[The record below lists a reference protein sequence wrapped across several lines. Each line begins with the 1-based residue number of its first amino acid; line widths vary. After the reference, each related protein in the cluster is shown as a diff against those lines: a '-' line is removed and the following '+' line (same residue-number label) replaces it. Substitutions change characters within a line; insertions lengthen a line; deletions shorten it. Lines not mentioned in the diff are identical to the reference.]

1 MYWVILSLIFIISIF
16 FIVRQLVNTEPKKV
30 IQLMKWLLVL
40 FFVLGL
46 IFFGLRF
53 SSFFLW
59 LILPILYFSLRTLLG
74 IVISRFAANYFNSK
88 SNFINNPNNSSNS
101 SNISSIETE
110 YIIMSLSQI
119 DGNVSGVVKKGKF
132 SGDKLEDLSLESL
145 FELRKELK
153 SDKESLDLLEAY
165 LDRVASSDWRDQAEN
180 LSSTESYST
189 IMTIKEAYLMLG
201 LDESATKDEI
211 KEAHHKLMLKIHPDQ
226 GGSNF
231 LASKINQAKEL
242 LLKNF

>member
-1 MYWVILSLIFIISIF
+1 MYWVILSLIFIICIL
-16 FIVRQLVNTEPKKV
+16 FIVRQLVNAEPKKV
-30 IQLMKWLLVL
+30 IQLIKWLLVL
-40 FFVLGL
+40 FFILGL

-53 SSFFLW
+53 SSFILW
-59 LILPILYFSLRTLLG
+59 LILPILYFSLRTVLG
-74 IVISRFAANYFNSK
+74 AIISKYAINYFNSK
-88 SNFINNPNNSSNS
+88 SNFFNNSNNSNNS
-101 SNISSIETE
+101 SNISSVETE

-132 SGDKLEDLSLESL
+132 GGEKLEDLSLESL
-145 FELRKELK
+145 FELRQELK
-153 SDKESLDLLEAY
+153 LDKESLDLLEAY
-165 LDRVASSDWRDQAEN
+165 LDRVSSSDWREQADN

-201 LDESATKDEI
+201 LDENATKEEI

-242 LLKNF
+242 LLKNL

>member
-1 MYWVILSLIFIISIF
+1 MYWVILSLIIIISIL
-16 FIVRQLVNTEPKKV
+16 FIVRQLVNAEPKKV
-30 IQLMKWLLVL
+30 IKLIKWLLVL

-53 SSFFLW
+53 GSFVLW

-74 IVISRFAANYFNSK
+74 AVISRFAFNYFNSK
-88 SNFINNPNNSSNS
+88 SNFFNNSNNS

-165 LDRVASSDWRDQAEN
+165 LDRVANSDWRDQAEN

-201 LDESATKDEI
+201 LDENATKDEI

-242 LLKNF
+242 LLKNL

>member
-1 MYWVILSLIFIISIF
+1 
-16 FIVRQLVNTEPKKV
+16 
-30 IQLMKWLLVL
+30 
-40 FFVLGL
+40 
-46 IFFGLRF
+46 
-53 SSFFLW
+53 
-59 LILPILYFSLRTLLG
+59 
-74 IVISRFAANYFNSK
+74 
-88 SNFINNPNNSSNS
+88 
-101 SNISSIETE
+101 
-110 YIIMSLSQI
+110 MSLSQI